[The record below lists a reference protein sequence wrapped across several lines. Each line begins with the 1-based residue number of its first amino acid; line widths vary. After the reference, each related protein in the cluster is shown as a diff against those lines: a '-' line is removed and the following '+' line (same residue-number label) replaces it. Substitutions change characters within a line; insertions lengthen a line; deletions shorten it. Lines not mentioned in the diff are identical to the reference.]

1 MKYAAV
7 ILATLLI
14 LATGEVE
21 AVDLQIDSGKNFV
34 EQRGVVP
41 PRLREPLFPPYRTPR
56 KDYLPRKPLRPIP
69 RHLPSKPKP
78 SNDVRGGKN
87 KYFRPP
93 QPPHK

>member
-1 MKYAAV
+1 MKYAAM

-14 LATGEVE
+14 LVTVKVE
-21 AVDLQIDSGKNFV
+21 AADLQIDSEKNFI
-34 EQRGVVP
+34 EQRSVP
-41 PRLREPLFPPYRTPR
+41 ARLREPLFPPYRTPR
-56 KDYLPRKPLRPIP
+56 KDYIPRKPLRPIP
-69 RHLPSKPKP
+69 RHLPRKPKP